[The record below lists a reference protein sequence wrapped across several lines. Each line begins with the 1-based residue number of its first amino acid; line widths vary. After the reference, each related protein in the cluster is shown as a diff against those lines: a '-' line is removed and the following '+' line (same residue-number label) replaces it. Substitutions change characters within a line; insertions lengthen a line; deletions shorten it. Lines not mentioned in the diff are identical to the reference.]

1 MGQEWAASTPFQF
14 FTDHE
19 PDLGRAI
26 AEGRRAEFA
35 AFAAFADPGARQWI
49 PDPQAEETFTRSRL
63 RWEERA
69 EGRHGRV
76 LDLYRRLIRL
86 RRTDP
91 VWRSA
96 GRAALAAEAWGSVLA
111 VHRWSDHGQRL
122 LLCNLGPDPAALQTL
137 PASHWRRFTT
147 DRPDPTILIA
157 SGDLPPDLR
166 TLPPHTA
173 VVLA

>member
-1 MGQEWAASTPFQF
+1 VQLAQRKRGEPGEGPGVEGGEVGGQR
-14 FTDHE
+14 H
-19 PDLGRAI
+19 GRPVA
-26 AEGRRAEFA
+26 G
-35 AFAAFADPGARQWI
+35 G
-49 PDPQAEETFTRSRL
+49 
-63 RWEERA
+63 ERA